1 MLNTL
6 CESLRR
12 VFHLAPTRVDGFDC
26 ALRERFR
33 HILPGEMLRT
43 QNSHECVA
51 GGKNRV
57 VASDTDY
64 LRFCFQLNEQ
74 FLVLCRPICVGVSE
88 SDAICDVKSSKRK
101 EVMKERKEGEIATG
115 TGARERA

>member
-64 LRFCFQLNEQ
+64 LRLRFQFDE
-74 FLVLCRPICVGVSE
+74 LVLLLVRPHPV
-88 SDAICDVKSSKRK
+88 AILKR
-101 EVMKERKEGEIATG
+101 GHTSLCAWG
-115 TGARERA
+115 SQL